1 MQVLESWGGLWA
13 NLSDFGEPPSQPP
26 EDMRAT
32 CRVTLGKALNFKNL
46 SSLTCKM
53 GILVPT
59 SRGCFPENLL
69 RVKALCPFQL

>member
-1 MQVLESWGGLWA
+1 MQMPESWGGLWA

-26 EDMRAT
+26 EDVRAT
-32 CRVTLGKALNFKNL
+32 CHVTLGKTLGFQNL

-59 SRGCFPENLL
+59 SQGSFQENLL
-69 RVKALCPFQL
+69 SVKARCPCKL